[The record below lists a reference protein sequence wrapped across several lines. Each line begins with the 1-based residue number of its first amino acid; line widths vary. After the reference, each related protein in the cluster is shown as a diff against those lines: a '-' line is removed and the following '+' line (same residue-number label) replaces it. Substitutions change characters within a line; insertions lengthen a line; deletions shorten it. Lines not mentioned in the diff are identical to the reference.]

1 MASKIED
8 LIDEIEE
15 YIDNC
20 PYKRFSNNQ
29 ILVEKDAID
38 TLILQLRS
46 KLPEEIKRYQ
56 RIISNKEAI
65 IEDANQRASQIV
77 NTAQQY
83 TSELVNEHEITSEAR
98 MQAEAIIESA
108 KAQAQDIVDQAS
120 AEAENLRSSAVQY
133 LDGELAAI
141 QTIIT
146 SAIEN
151 NQSRHESLMTTLQQ
165 HLQVVVDNRNDLRPQ
180 ETYQTPDDGVD
191 MSFAGTQPAE

>member
-15 YIDNC
+15 YIDSC

-29 ILVEKDAID
+29 ILVEKDTID

-65 IEDANQRASQIV
+65 LEDANQRANQIV

-83 TSELVNEHEITSEAR
+83 TSELVQEHEITTEAR
-98 MQAEAIIESA
+98 VQADSLI
-108 KAQAQDIVDQAS
+108 QQAS
-120 AEAENLRSSAVQY
+120 VSAQSIVAEAEAEAAAVRESAIQY

-141 QTIIT
+141 QTILT
-146 SAIEN
+146 SAIDT
-151 NQSRHESLMTTLQQ
+151 NQSRHDALMVSLQQ
-165 HLQVVVDNRNDLRPQ
+165 HLQVVVNNRADLQPQ
-180 ETYQTPDDGVD
+180 EEYAAPADGVD
-191 MSFAGTQPAE
+191 PLSGAQVTE